1 MKGQYG
7 GRGGFGC
14 SGLAP
19 SAGGAPGCIIDGG
32 LKHGVLIHPA
42 SYSTGPSPD
51 TPSEGLAIHSQDLYD
66 QPEVSASHGGHAQ
79 AADDLTVVESDN
91 TSTYR

>member
-1 MKGQYG
+1 M
-7 GRGGFGC
+7 R
-14 SGLAP
+14 
-19 SAGGAPGCIIDGG
+19 
-32 LKHGVLIHPA
+32 PA
-42 SYSTGPSPD
+42 SYSTGPSPN

-66 QPEVSASHGGHAQ
+66 LPEVSASRGGHAQ